1 MNKVVALSVALFL
14 IACSAKEKKVQPP
27 PPLPEIIEVPVPY
40 YVKVPEELTAFCK
53 WVESDLPSKVFLVS
67 EGRKACLQKYENQFR
82 AIRKIQGT
90 PVPNEKPR

>member
-1 MNKVVALSVALFL
+1 MNKVVALSLALFL
-14 IACSAKEKKVQPP
+14 IACAAKEEVVQPA
-27 PPLPEIIEVPVPY
+27 PLPEIIEVPVPY

-82 AIRKIQGT
+82 AIRQIQGT